1 MKVNQ
6 LINMKNI
13 FCIVALAASF
23 SAIIVNAQQKET
35 LTPAQRILAEGERK
49 NPFDQKLRLGLTWN
63 QYWGIIKGSNL
74 EKEHFAKP
82 CVGASLRAEYYPLS
96 FIGVGVGF
104 GVQQR
109 GTGLINEDREGGTFT
124 HPWFGFQGSTEDS
137 TYRQR
142 LRMNTIEVPVTL
154 LLRTPKDVI
163 KGMRI
168 SGAAGLVW
176 IRNDYVKDFWHK
188 PEDGFHTIT
197 DVSDDYIK
205 QELGYQMSVGADI
218 DAGQTIFQFHLVYSK
233 GTRNVY
239 KTGIANGQVETYGF
253 RFAWLY

>member
-6 LINMKNI
+6 LIDMKNI
-13 FCIVALAASF
+13 FFVIALAASF
-23 SAIIVNAQQKET
+23 SAITVNAQQKET

-124 HPWFGFQGSTEDS
+124 HPWFGLQGNTEDS

-163 KGMRI
+163 KGMRV

-176 IRNDYVKDFWHK
+176 IKNDYVKDFWLK

-205 QELGYQMSVGADI
+205 QDLGYQMSIGADI

-233 GTRNVY
+233 GTKNVY
-239 KTGIANGQVETYGF
+239 KTGPADGRVETYGF